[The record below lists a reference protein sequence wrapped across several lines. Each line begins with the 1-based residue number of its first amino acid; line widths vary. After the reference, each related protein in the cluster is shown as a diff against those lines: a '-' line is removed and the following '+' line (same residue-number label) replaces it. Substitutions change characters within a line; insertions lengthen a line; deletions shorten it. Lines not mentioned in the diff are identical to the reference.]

1 MKKIFIVLCTIA
13 LLASNVACTDDDTFS
28 TSSSDLLTFSVDTV
42 DMDTVFSTVP
52 TSTRTFWVYNKSG
65 NGIRCTNVRL
75 ANGNQTGFRVNVDG
89 EYLSPTYGYQV
100 QNVEIRKQDS
110 IRVFVELTS
119 PVNGVDGP
127 QLLEDNLIFTLESG
141 VEQKVNLN
149 AHTWDATL
157 MRDFV
162 VSKDTTIDGTRKPIV
177 IYGGMKVDS
186 MVTLKIAAGTTLY
199 FHGDAGIDVY
209 GRLLAEGTAEANVVL
224 RGDRTDWMFDYLPK
238 EIGAIIH
245 RDTLTVDLLGKRF
258 FLGHGDEVDF
268 RSKAF
273 RLIRAIFRNKF
284 CQWLYAGIHPRWTFG
299 FALGWSLNSRKSG
312 LEKQEA
318 KKYQGEDAEYMVV
331 FAKEYL
337 KTHPDINFFIFGHR
351 HIMLDLMLSRTS
363 RILIA
368 GDWMQFFSY
377 IVWDGENL
385 YMDQFLEE
393 TDGQSYPNT

>member
-1 MKKIFIVLCTIA
+1 MKIYFASDAHLGARFHKDPLAIEKKLVRWLDSIKEDASAIWFLGDLFDYWYEYKYVVPKGHVRFLGKLAELADRGIEIHIFI
-13 LLASNVACTDDDTFS
+13 
-28 TSSSDLLTFSVDTV
+28 
-42 DMDTVFSTVP
+42 
-52 TSTRTFWVYNKSG
+52 G
-65 NGIRCTNVRL
+65 NHDI
-75 ANGNQTGFRVNVDG
+75 
-89 EYLSPTYGYQV
+89 
-100 QNVEIRKQDS
+100 
-110 IRVFVELTS
+110 
-119 PVNGVDGP
+119 
-127 QLLEDNLIFTLESG
+127 
-141 VEQKVNLN
+141 
-149 AHTWDATL
+149 
-157 MRDFV
+157 
-162 VSKDTTIDGTRKPIV
+162 
-177 IYGGMKVDS
+177 
-186 MVTLKIAAGTTLY
+186 
-199 FHGDAGIDVY
+199 
-209 GRLLAEGTAEANVVL
+209 
-224 RGDRTDWMFDYLPK
+224 WMFDYLPK

-258 FLGHGDEVDF
+258 FL
-268 RSKAF
+268 
-273 RLIRAIFRNKF
+273 KF
-284 CQWLYAGIHPRWTFG
+284 CQCLYAGIHPRWTFG